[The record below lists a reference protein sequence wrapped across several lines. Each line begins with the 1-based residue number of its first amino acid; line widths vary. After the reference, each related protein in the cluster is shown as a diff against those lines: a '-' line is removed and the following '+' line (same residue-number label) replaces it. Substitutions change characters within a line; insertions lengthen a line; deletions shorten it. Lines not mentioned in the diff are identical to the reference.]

1 MRAITLVLACIAM
14 TSCTP
19 AKLAHKPTGPEIK
32 CQVYGGPACYPPLHP
47 DPADLECRAHRA
59 HKPKVI
65 A

>member
-1 MRAITLVLACIAM
+1 MRVITLALVSIVLA
-14 TSCTP
+14 SCTP

-47 DPADLECRAHRA
+47 DPAELQSRVHRA
-59 HKPKVI
+59 QKPKL